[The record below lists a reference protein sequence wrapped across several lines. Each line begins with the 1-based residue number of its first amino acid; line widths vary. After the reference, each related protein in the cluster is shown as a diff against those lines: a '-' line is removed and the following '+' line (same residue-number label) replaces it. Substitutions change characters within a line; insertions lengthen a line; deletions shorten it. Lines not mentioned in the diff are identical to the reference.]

1 MQFMLSGG
9 VWQCQ
14 FLLDDLETPLR
25 RKLTFQDPQKVIQT
39 AKKGGADFTSA
50 DRQALEYGIE
60 KGRGAIWLNLT
71 AEQIGRSY
79 SR

>member
-1 MQFMLSGG
+1 MHFMVRGG
-9 VWQCQ
+9 SWHCQ
-14 FLLDDLETPLR
+14 FLLDGLKTSLR
-25 RKLTFQDPQKVIQT
+25 RKLTFQDPQKVIET

-71 AEQIGRSY
+71 TEQLRKLRY
-79 SR
+79 D